1 MTRRELLIAGAA
13 PLAAAPPRSPLGVA
27 STCWMSYRRFR
38 DTLELIEHAASI
50 GASGVQAGLSALDPG
65 YLRRVR
71 ESCERHGLYFEAMVS
86 LPKTDTAQ
94 FERTLRA
101 AKECG
106 ALCARA
112 ACLGGRRYET
122 FSTLAEWK
130 AFVAQSRRSL
140 ILAIPAAER
149 IGIPFAI
156 ENHKDWTLDELH
168 ALLREYSSENFG
180 VCLDTGNNISL
191 LDEPHELA
199 ETLAPW
205 ALSTHI
211 KDMALQDAP
220 DGFLLAEAPLGEG
233 FLDLARIIGAIRKAR
248 PRTKLTLEM
257 ITRNPLRVPC
267 LTEKY
272 WATFNARSASLLAA
286 TLRLARSATRPIPT
300 DAALSPR
307 ARIDWEEAN
316 VRACL
321 AWARRHIQT

>member
-1 MTRRELLIAGAA
+1 MTRRELLLAAA
-13 PLAAAPPRSPLGVA
+13 PLAGAPPRSPLGVA

-38 DTLELIEHAASI
+38 DTLELIGHAAAVG
-50 GASGVQAGLSALDPG
+50 GAGVQAALSSLEPD

-71 ESCERHGLYFEAMVS
+71 EACERHNLYFEAMVA

-94 FERTLRA
+94 FERSLRA

-122 FSTLAEWK
+122 FSTLEEWK
-130 AFVAQSRRSL
+130 SFVAQSRR
-140 ILAIPAAER
+140 AIAAAVPAADR
-149 IGIPFAI
+149 IGLPLAL
-156 ENHKDWTLDELH
+156 ENHKDWTLEELH
-168 ALLREYSSENFG
+168 TLMREYSGENFG

-191 LDEPHELA
+191 LDDAHEFVEA
-199 ETLAPW
+199 LAPW

-211 KDMALQDAP
+211 KDMALQHDP
-220 DGFLLAEAPLGEG
+220 DGFLLAEVPLGEG
-233 FLDLARIIGAIRKAR
+233 VLDLARIMTAIRKAR

-272 WATFNARSASLLAA
+272 WVTFGGREGSRLAA
-286 TLRLARSATRPIPT
+286 TLRPARNATRPLPT

-307 ARIDWEEAN
+307 ARIDWEEDN

-321 AWARRHIQT
+321 AWARRHVQT